1 MTKLHL
7 SKNEITLKIHSDV
20 EKPAQIIEIRSGI
33 YKSKTYASLI
43 ISDKGVMLEG
53 EDILVLSSD
62 PKAVI
67 IQVKNPIM
75 KLAELLKNDNIYIEG
90 IVAIPSG
97 KERELL
103 EALITGSTL
112 RDQ

>member
-33 YKSKTYASLI
+33 YKSKPTPLI

-67 IQVKNPIM
+67 IQVKN
-75 KLAELLKNDNIYIEG
+75 
-90 IVAIPSG
+90 
-97 KERELL
+97 
-103 EALITGSTL
+103 
-112 RDQ
+112 Q